1 MNPAALSASWSFFSS
16 CAFLFSLTRPAKSF
30 CLAWTTKVSSS
41 RIVDEHGGIKRPM
54 NSRNGYFLI
63 GLWCVVVEEMGGNG
77 SGGEDAVEGG
87 WETGGEEER
96 GKCGVRVG
104 ILCW

>member
-1 MNPAALSASWSFFSS
+1 
-16 CAFLFSLTRPAKSF
+16 
-30 CLAWTTKVSSS
+30 
-41 RIVDEHGGIKRPM
+41 M